1 MNGMSY
7 SELQAMKAEIEDSFA
22 KSQGQLS
29 ALSDSQLGV
38 IAAQYGIKINPSNRM
53 QTLSSLDSNP
63 SISAW
68 RQSFSTGDV
77 AAAVAAA
84 STVGVASQIHN
95 SKEDLQQKA
104 TQGARNKIASAS
116 SSVAKKIES
125 KASDNPMVEMIR
137 KNFGQSLIQA
147 GYTIPQLTQMLDGDA
162 DGTIAESEIMLL
174 IVKMTGTPPP
184 PWVVKTI
191 FEILDAN
198 QDGVVTVEEWW
209 AFLEEMGF
217 ENNVVTPEP
226 SLPESPAVTVVE
238 QKPDIDGTIDAIDNI
253 EEEIPQQQVVESPM
267 PVPETIAIE
276 DSSSIILDGNVN
288 TTNEKLIEELYSSRL
303 SSEEREII
311 AKASSS
317 LCTIKVE
324 RIERTLMVTDHYR
337 GGYSVLGILDGGPYK
352 VTIMIPKSENDV
364 VTAFMKG
371 DTVVANAKIVS
382 WSSGLKIA
390 KLAGTDAREV

>member
-1 MNGMSY
+1 
-7 SELQAMKAEIEDSFA
+7 
-22 KSQGQLS
+22 
-29 ALSDSQLGV
+29 
-38 IAAQYGIKINPSNRM
+38 
-53 QTLSSLDSNP
+53 
-63 SISAW
+63 
-68 RQSFSTGDV
+68 
-77 AAAVAAA
+77 
-84 STVGVASQIHN
+84 
-95 SKEDLQQKA
+95 
-104 TQGARNKIASAS
+104 
-116 SSVAKKIES
+116 
-125 KASDNPMVEMIR
+125 
-137 KNFGQSLIQA
+137 
-147 GYTIPQLTQMLDGDA
+147 
-162 DGTIAESEIMLL
+162 
-174 IVKMTGTPPP
+174 
-184 PWVVKTI
+184 
-191 FEILDAN
+191 
-198 QDGVVTVEEWW
+198 
-209 AFLEEMGF
+209 
-217 ENNVVTPEP
+217 
-226 SLPESPAVTVVE
+226 
-238 QKPDIDGTIDAIDNI
+238 
-253 EEEIPQQQVVESPM
+253 M
-267 PVPETIAIE
+267 PVPETIVIE